1 MESIGELAGRLA
13 VDRCKTVICRTICGQ
28 WKMFSPGAVAA
39 MAHDY
44 FNRLGGSL
52 RFFFHMPEAGYWMG
66 ATPELLAER
75 MDGRLHTIALAGS
88 MAADSA
94 ASWSQKNID
103 EHNYVVEDISERIAA
118 GGFALET
125 GERRELCYSN
135 AVKHL
140 CTDIYA
146 VAMDGDRELSVAD
159 FAAGLHP
166 TPAVAGWPRGKAMRE
181 IAEHEL
187 CPRNF
192 YGGVICNN
200 REGYVYV
207 MLRCMH
213 FDETGWCVYSGGG
226 ITGASLPEEEWEETQ
241 SKAKTLLSV
250 LEDYSL

>member
-1 MESIGELAGRLA
+1 M
-13 VDRCKTVICRTICGQ
+13 
-28 WKMFSPGAVAA
+28 
-39 MAHDY
+39 
-44 FNRLGGSL
+44 
-52 RFFFHMPEAGYWMG
+52 
-66 ATPELLAER
+66 
-75 MDGRLHTIALAGS
+75 
-88 MAADSA
+88 
-94 ASWSQKNID
+94 
-103 EHNYVVEDISERIAA
+103 
-118 GGFALET
+118 
-125 GERRELCYSN
+125 CYSN

-146 VAMDGDRELSVAD
+146 VAMDGERELSVAD

-181 IAEHEL
+181 IAEYEL

-200 REGYVYV
+200 REGYAYV